1 MIGNEAR
8 QVIDQAHA
16 IQRTPEGFRLEN
28 VALGP
33 PDLKA
38 IQRRR
43 VFSGFWQ
50 CPDRMASGEQFSDED
65 TADVARCP
73 GDQNHRYPLS
83 PRPHRLRPR
92 A

>member
-28 VALGP
+28 IALGP

-43 VFSGFWQ
+43 VFFG
-50 CPDRMASGEQFSDED
+50 
-65 TADVARCP
+65 
-73 GDQNHRYPLS
+73 
-83 PRPHRLRPR
+83 
-92 A
+92 